1 MVREKYHQAPP
12 SLALL
17 PQPISTLPQ
26 CTSCLRTTPAGSPG
40 PCASLETLR
49 IADRTMALALLF
61 DLETAGVI
69 YPQDSHTAGFVV
81 PVKDSGR
88 GERR

>member
-1 MVREKYHQAPP
+1 
-12 SLALL
+12 
-17 PQPISTLPQ
+17 
-26 CTSCLRTTPAGSPG
+26 
-40 PCASLETLR
+40 
-49 IADRTMALALLF
+49 MALALLF

-88 GERR
+88 GECR